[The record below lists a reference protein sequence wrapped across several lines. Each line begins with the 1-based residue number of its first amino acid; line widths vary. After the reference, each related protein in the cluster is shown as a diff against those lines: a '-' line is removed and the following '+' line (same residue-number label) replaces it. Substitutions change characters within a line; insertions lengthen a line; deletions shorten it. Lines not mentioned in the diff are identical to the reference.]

1 MNNKEF
7 GPSLFLFV
15 FCLIFR
21 CPPPTHFSLRG
32 LLYGVSSHACWTV
45 PMLHSAFIS
54 LTFVKAHTRK
64 NNRTGQ
70 WVIKGAGVTEMMIH
84 SGTLCTV
91 FIMFS
96 FVSEM
101 SLTPVLPASLKQ
113 CLLYSSIHFLNQ
125 ISQFQNELVLNGTS
139 LRICIIWWHCWWANS
154 GLCQLQKGEALTSW
168 QGAKKTWKSLYS
180 KM

>member
-32 LLYGVSSHACWTV
+32 LLYGVSLHACWTV

-54 LTFVKAHTRK
+54 LTFVEAHTRK
-64 NNRTGQ
+64 NNGTGQ
-70 WVIKGAGVTEMMIH
+70 WVIKGAGVTEMTIH

-96 FVSEM
+96 FESEM
-101 SLTPVLPASLKQ
+101 SLTPSLPASLKQ
-113 CLLYSSIHFLNQ
+113 CLLYRSIHFLAQ
-125 ISQFQNELVLNGTS
+125 ISQFQIEVVLNGTS
-139 LRICIIWWHCWWANS
+139 LWICII
-154 GLCQLQKGEALTSW
+154 
-168 QGAKKTWKSLYS
+168 
-180 KM
+180 